1 MITKLKYLNYS
12 KDFFISMKVLK
23 TFILLNTKFK

>member
-12 KDFFISMKVLK
+12 KDFFILMKVLK